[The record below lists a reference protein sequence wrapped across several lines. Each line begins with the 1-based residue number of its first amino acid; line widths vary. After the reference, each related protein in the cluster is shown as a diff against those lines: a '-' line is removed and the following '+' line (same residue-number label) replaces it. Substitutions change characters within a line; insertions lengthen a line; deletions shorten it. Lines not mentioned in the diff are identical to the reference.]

1 MIFLGREYEVL
12 DLGSEGGF
20 DSFLAAP
27 KVGPTGQVGHVRCTF
42 PSLYDA
48 GTLIVDFPNAQDIMM
63 MIRYIF

>member
-27 KVGPTGQVGHVRCTF
+27 KVGPTGQVVRLDMSCVRS
-42 PSLYDA
+42 PLYMTP
-48 GTLIVDFPNAQDIMM
+48 GL
-63 MIRYIF
+63 